1 MLLTR
6 LVEFTQNRLPPCPVM
21 YASRPVKWLIDL
33 NERGEFLGI
42 TMLSDGTGG
51 NNDRG
56 KLMKLP
62 HAMRAAGIKA
72 KLLSDN
78 GEYVLGICGNEKK
91 KKRTNQCHHAFLEL
105 LEDCEKKTNEKSIL
119 AVLKF
124 YEQGGMSVD
133 KIKENDIQSK
143 DEITFRVANDFPFE
157 LPSVQSFW
165 ADKNAEEVGA
175 EGQCIICGKNR
186 PVLQRIPHKIK
197 KVPDGQ
203 TAGNSIISANA
214 NPFESYGLKNSLI
227 APTCPGCAENFSR
240 GLNHLLDDKGSH
252 IRVGPSVYVFWTKDE
267 SDFSICD
274 FLQKPEPEQVRA
286 LIHSAKK
293 ADIGS
298 LGLDATD
305 FFAVSLSASGARVVV
320 RDYMETTVAE
330 VKKMLSRWFE
340 LQRLVNT
347 EGLDSDPIAVYP
359 LAASLYRDANKEMS
373 PHVLPALVGSAFHG
387 NPLPKWLLS
396 LALNRNIADR
406 QVTRPRAAIIKMVL
420 YSQKDQNITEVKNM
434 VELDVNL
441 KNQGYQLGRLMA
453 VLESIQK
460 EALKGIKST
469 ITDRFYG
476 SASTAPASVFGRLLS
491 GSKAHLAK
499 IRKNKKWLYNILEE
513 RLEQVC
519 GQITSFP
526 SILKLNDQG
535 MFALGYYHQK
545 ADTRKEIAN
554 RSKNK
559 EDK

>member
-1 MLLTR
+1 MN
-6 LVEFTQNRLPPCPVM
+6 NRV
-21 YASRPVKWLIDL
+21 
-33 NERGEFLGI
+33 
-42 TMLSDGTGG
+42 
-51 NNDRG
+51 
-56 KLMKLP
+56 
-62 HAMRAAGIKA
+62 
-72 KLLSDN
+72 
-78 GEYVLGICGNEKK
+78 
-91 KKRTNQCHHAFLEL
+91 
-105 LEDCEKKTNEKSIL
+105 
-119 AVLKF
+119 
-124 YEQGGMSVD
+124 
-133 KIKENDIQSK
+133 
-143 DEITFRVANDFPFE
+143 FPFE
-157 LPSVQSFW
+157 LESVQNFW
-165 ADKNAEEVGA
+165 AEKNADNVDSK
-175 EGQCIICGKNR
+175 GQCIICGKNG

-197 KVPDGQ
+197 RVPDGQ

-214 NPFESYGLKNSLI
+214 DPFESYGLKNSLI
-227 APTCPGCAENFSR
+227 APTCPKCAEDFSR
-240 GLNHLLDDKGSH
+240 GLNHLLEDKGSH
-252 IRVGPSVYVFWTKDE
+252 IRVGPSVYVFWTKGE

-274 FLQKPEPEQVRA
+274 FFQEPKSEQVLA
-286 LIHSAKK
+286 LINSAKK

-298 LGLDATD
+298 LGLDEAD

-330 VKKMLSRWFE
+330 VKIKLSLWFE

-347 EGLDSDPIAVYP
+347 DGFDSDPIALYP

-373 PHVLPALVGSAFHG
+373 PHVLPSLVGSAFHG

-396 LALNRNIADR
+396 LALNRNIAGR

-420 YSQKDQNITEVKNM
+420 YSQKDQNIKEVKSM
-434 VELDVNL
+434 VELDVNS

-460 EALKGIKST
+460 EASKGIKST

-499 IRKNKKWLYNILEE
+499 IRKNKKWLYDILEE

-519 GQITSFP
+519 RQITSFP

>member
-6 LVEFTQNRLPPCPVM
+6 LVEFTQNRLKAFPVM

-33 NERGEFLGI
+33 DEKGNFLGI
-42 TMLSDGTGG
+42 IMLSDGTGRRT
-51 NNDRG
+51 DRG
-56 KLMKLP
+56 KSMNLP
-62 HAMRAAGIKA
+62 HAMKSSGIKA
-72 KLLSDN
+72 KLLSDS

-91 KKRTNQCHHAFLEL
+91 KKRTQQCHQAFLEL
-105 LEDCEKKTNEKSIL
+105 LEDCAKKTKEESVL
-119 AVLKF
+119 TVLKF
-124 YEQGGMSVD
+124 YEQGGLPAD
-133 KIKENDIQSK
+133 KIKEKDIQSK
-143 DEITFRVANDFPFE
+143 DEITFRVANNFPFE
-157 LPSVQSFW
+157 PESVRNFW
-165 ADKNAEEVGA
+165 AEKNAEDVDSK
-175 EGQCIICGKNR
+175 GQCIICGNNG

-197 KVPDGQ
+197 RVPDGQ
-203 TAGNSIISANA
+203 KAGNSMISANEK
-214 NPFESYGLKNSLI
+214 PFESYGLKNSLI
-227 APTCPGCAENFSR
+227 APTCPKCAEDFSR
-240 GLNHLLDDKGSH
+240 GLNHLLEDKGSH
-252 IRVGPSVYVFWTKDE
+252 IRVGPSVYVFWTKGE

-274 FLQKPEPEQVRA
+274 FFQKPQAAQVLA
-286 LIHSAKK
+286 LINAAKK

-298 LGLDATD
+298 LGIEESD

-320 RDYMETTVAE
+320 RDYLETTIAK
-330 VKKMLSRWFE
+330 VKIKLSRWFE
-340 LQRLVNT
+340 LQRLINT
-347 EGLDSDPIAVYP
+347 DGLDSDPIALYP

-373 PHVLPALVGSAFHG
+373 PHVLPSLVGSAFHG

-420 YSQKDQNITEVKNM
+420 YSQKDQNITEVKSM

-460 EALKGIKST
+460 VALKGIKST

-499 IRKNKKWLYNILEE
+499 IRKDKEGLYQIFEQ

-535 MFALGYYHQK
+535 MFVLGYYHQK